1 MKQEMTTKLQGV
13 LTPEQMKKFDAL
25 MDHPHGPPRGQGGW
39 QHGGQQGSQPQQQQ

>member
-25 MDHPHGPPRGQGGW
+25 MDHPHGSPRGQGGW